1 MLLMVTI
8 INSSPGLNGNTS
20 MPKLYPGYRDE
31 IRKKIVIEAFGVFLA
46 KGFEK
51 TTMDDIAAR
60 LGVTKPAI
68 YRYYRNKEELFLASS
83 AETMMG
89 EFRRIFATSFASDDL
104 ITGAGLF
111 FDEHLA
117 IHRKYSAVWKD
128 MGSIIA
134 RNPSYQES
142 AAGMH
147 AEGLAFMQQFFQEQK
162 RKGIIRTD
170 IDDQDLTLLCSTLA
184 QGLTSSVNSG
194 LDPAEAKRLWLL
206 GFAKLAGVRTGK
218 K

>member
-1 MLLMVTI
+1 
-8 INSSPGLNGNTS
+8 

-31 IRKKIVIEAFGVFLA
+31 IRKKIVREAFEVFLA

-68 YRYYRNKEELFLASS
+68 YRYYKNKEELFLASG
-83 AETMMG
+83 AETMLG

-111 FDEHLA
+111 FDEHLK
-117 IHRKYSAVWKD
+117 INRKYSAIWKD
-128 MGSIIA
+128 MERIIS
-134 RNPSYQES
+134 RNASFRDG

-147 AEGLAFMQQFFQEQK
+147 AEGLAFMRHFFQEQK
-162 RKGIIRTD
+162 RRGTIRTT
-170 IDDQDLTLLCSTLA
+170 IDDKDLTLICSTLA
-184 QGLTSSVNSG
+184 QGLTSSVNAG

-206 GFAKLAGVRTGK
+206 GFAAIADIRTRK
-218 K
+218 RK

>member
-1 MLLMVTI
+1 
-8 INSSPGLNGNTS
+8 

-31 IRKKIVIEAFGVFLA
+31 IRKKIVSEAFGVFLA

-68 YRYYRNKEELFLASS
+68 YRYYKNKEELFLASS

-104 ITGAGLF
+104 LTGAALF

-117 IHRKYSAVWKD
+117 INRKYSIVWKD
-128 MGSIIA
+128 MESIIS
-134 RNPSYQES
+134 RNPSYLES

-147 AEGLAFMQQFFQEQK
+147 AEGLLFMQQFFQEQK
-162 RKGIIRTD
+162 RRGTIRTD
-170 IDDQDLTLLCSTLA
+170 IDDKDLTFLCSTLA
-184 QGLTSSVNSG
+184 QGLTGSVNSG

-206 GFAKLAGVRTGK
+206 GFAKLAGVRAGK
-218 K
+218 KQEGKFF